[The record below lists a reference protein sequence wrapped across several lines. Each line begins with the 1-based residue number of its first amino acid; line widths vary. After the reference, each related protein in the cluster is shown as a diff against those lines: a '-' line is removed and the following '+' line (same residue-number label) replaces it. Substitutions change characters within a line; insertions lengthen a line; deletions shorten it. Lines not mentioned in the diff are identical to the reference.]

1 MSYLEDDGRARSP
14 SEHQDICAAYVT
26 EEDQFVANPL
36 ANTKYFAKKPYS
48 VVYHVIDRLSP
59 PTFILASGT

>member
-1 MSYLEDDGRARSP
+1 MFVGHDFQRGSEQTCRVMSYLEDDGRARSP

-36 ANTKYFAKKPYS
+36 ANTKYFQKNL
-48 VVYHVIDRLSP
+48 IR
-59 PTFILASGT
+59 